1 MKTEFRPWYPQLRG
15 GILMAA
21 GGGAL
26 AYFGRDINGW
36 LVVAGAFVILCG
48 IALISKGRVRQ
59 AGQRIERAALRNL
72 QLPPEWSHECNV
84 PVAGCGDLD
93 LMIETPVGRMAVE
106 IKSHTG
112 VMIRRNPFGQERL
125 VRLNGHALWPD
136 PVLQVQKLAEKTR
149 GTPVLWFPAARRPK
163 IMTLRAEPSHI
174 HIVQGPPRMLV
185 RAIYSIGS

>member
-26 AYFGRDINGW
+26 AYFGRDINAW

-72 QLPPEWSHECNV
+72 QLPPEWSHERNV

-93 LMIETPVGRMAVE
+93 LMIETPVGR
-106 IKSHTG
+106 I
-112 VMIRRNPFGQERL
+112 PFGQERL
-125 VRLNGHALWPD
+125 VRLNGRALWPD

-174 HIVQGPPRMLV
+174 LIVQGPPRMLV